1 LLHRTILV
9 DVYVNVNLRT
19 VQVSRGWLKIARNG
33 EAAMIKAI
41 TFVKCKPG
49 MSVEDFQA
57 YWREKHPLAVERLP
71 GLRRYVQSHA
81 LLSGYRKGELP
92 WDGIAE
98 VWMDD
103 VEAFRR
109 LPGTREYA
117 AVLEDEKA
125 FIGRSAMLLVDDVVV
140 KDGPVRPDGVK
151 SIEFVNRPQDMDV
164 ERFHAYWRDVHGP
177 IAARIPVLRRYV
189 QSHARMGAYK
199 GGREPVYDGCAIT
212 WFDSTADMRLS
223 ATTPE
228 YAATRADEANFL
240 PPGHLPIVI
249 AREHVIVA

>member
-1 LLHRTILV
+1 
-9 DVYVNVNLRT
+9 
-19 VQVSRGWLKIARNG
+19 
-33 EAAMIKAI
+33 MIKAI
-41 TFVKCKPG
+41 TFVKRRPG

-57 YWREKHPLAVERLP
+57 YWREKHPLVVERLP

-81 LLSGYRKGELP
+81 LLSGYRKGELL

-109 LPGTREYA
+109 LPGTREYD
-117 AVLEDEKA
+117 AVLADEKA

-140 KDGPVRPDGVK
+140 KDGPVRADGVK
-151 SIEFVNRPQDMDV
+151 NIEFVNRPKGMDV

-199 GGREPVYDGCAIT
+199 GGREPIYDGCAIT

-240 PPGHLPIVI
+240 PPGHLPIII
-249 AREHVIVA
+249 AKEHVVVG